1 MKHGM
6 KHSHSPR
13 HINAV
18 NQVAAYA
25 TAYRGGCWY
34 WYWCGKMSPLEFF
47 ERMFEL
53 KFKADKFD
61 ILNKLATIVSRET
74 LSFIRGDIRHKFVA
88 TPITTLILIFIIL
101 FTI

>member
-6 KHSHSPR
+6 KHNHSPR
-13 HINAV
+13 HINAAK
-18 NQVAAYA
+18 QAAA
-25 TAYRGGCWY
+25 HARHAYCWWFAFLVFDFY
-34 WYWCGKMSPLEFF
+34 MLMYC
-47 ERMFEL
+47 L

-74 LSFIRGDIRHKFVA
+74 LSFIRGDIRHKFVT

>member
-13 HINAV
+13 HINAAK
-18 NQVAAYA
+18 QAAAHARYA
-25 TAYRGGCWY
+25 YGWWFAF
-34 WYWCGKMSPLEFF
+34 LV
-47 ERMFEL
+47 
-53 KFKADKFD
+53 FD
-61 ILNKLATIVSRET
+61 FYMLMYCLNKLATIVSRET

-88 TPITTLILIFIIL
+88 TPITTLILILIIL

>member
-1 MKHGM
+1 MEWNIPFTKTH
-6 KHSHSPR
+6 KRKPK
-13 HINAV
+13 
-18 NQVAAYA
+18 QVAAYA
-25 TAYRGGCWY
+25 TTYRGGWCWY
-34 WYWCGKMSPLEFF
+34 WGDKMRPLEFF
-47 ERMFEL
+47 ERMFKL

>member
-25 TAYRGGCWY
+25 TAYRGGWRWY
-34 WYWCGKMSPLEFF
+34 LDGKMRPLEFF
-47 ERMFEL
+47 ERMFDL

-74 LSFIRGDIRHKFVA
+74 LSFIRGNIRHKFVA
-88 TPITTLILIFIIL
+88 TPITTFILIFIIL

>member
-1 MKHGM
+1 MKHR
-6 KHSHSPR
+6 HSTR
-13 HINAV
+13 HINAA

-25 TAYRGGCWY
+25 TAYRGGWRY
-34 WYWCGKMSPLEFF
+34 WDCKMLTLEFF

-61 ILNKLATIVSRET
+61 ILNKFATIVSRET

>member
-13 HINAV
+13 HINAAK
-18 NQVAAYA
+18 QT
-25 TAYRGGCWY
+25 TAHARYDYGWWFAFLVFDFYILMYC
-34 WYWCGKMSPLEFF
+34 
-47 ERMFEL
+47 L

>member
-1 MKHGM
+1 MKNGM
-6 KHSHSPR
+6 EHSHSPR
-13 HINAV
+13 HINAAK
-18 NQVAAYA
+18 QAAA
-25 TAYRGGCWY
+25 RARDAYSWWFAFLVFDFYMLMYC
-34 WYWCGKMSPLEFF
+34 
-47 ERMFEL
+47 L

-74 LSFIRGDIRHKFVA
+74 LSFIRGDIRHKFVT

>member
-13 HINAV
+13 HINAAK
-18 NQVAAYA
+18 QVTAYA
-25 TAYRGGCWY
+25 TTYLGR
-34 WYWCGKMSPLEFF
+34 CGRYSRCKMRPLEFF

-74 LSFIRGDIRHKFVA
+74 LSFIRCDIRHKFVA

>member
-13 HINAV
+13 HIN
-18 NQVAAYA
+18 VAKPAAAHARHAYC
-25 TAYRGGCWY
+25 CWFAFLVFDFY
-34 WYWCGKMSPLEFF
+34 MLMYC
-47 ERMFEL
+47 L

>member
-13 HINAV
+13 HINAAK
-18 NQVAAYA
+18 QAAVRARYSHNGWF
-25 TAYRGGCWY
+25 TFLVFDFYMLMYC
-34 WYWCGKMSPLEFF
+34 
-47 ERMFEL
+47 L
-53 KFKADKFD
+53 KFAADKFD

-74 LSFIRGDIRHKFVA
+74 LSFIRGDIRHKFVT

>member
-18 NQVAAYA
+18 KQVAAYA
-25 TAYRGGCWY
+25 TNYRGGWLWY
-34 WYWCGKMSPLEFF
+34 FGGKMHPLEFF
-47 ERMFEL
+47 ERIFEL

-61 ILNKLATIVSRET
+61 ILNKLAKIVSRKT

-88 TPITTLILIFIIL
+88 TPITTLILVFIIL
-101 FTI
+101 FII